1 MENDALQQRKK
12 ISAVIVAAGMGKRME
27 RNYNKQY
34 IKLEGVPILAHT
46 AIQFQNHPH
55 IDEVVIVVGQGEV
68 EYCRENI
75 VEKNNLQ
82 KVKMIV
88 EGGKERYHS
97 VYNGIKAVS
106 EECELVLIHDGA
118 RPFVTRE
125 IINESIA
132 SANTYGCSIVGMPVK
147 DTIKVIDEEGFVK
160 DTPKRDQLWLVQTP
174 QTFKK
179 DLILQAHQ
187 KREKEDL
194 AVTDDAMLVEALGR
208 RVKMIRGDYENIKIT
223 TPEDLEVG
231 RVILKR
237 RKTNPA
243 AL

>member
-46 AIQFQNHPH
+46 AIQLQNHPH